1 VNGVCVCPGFL
12 PWLFLGALSFL
23 LLGQTLPA
31 DDPPAK
37 QAPLRASELN
47 ERPVIG
53 ELGIP
58 LGTCGNI
65 QAKVIAGR
73 DLRLKQYD
81 GAYLVSVTHVGDTRM
96 ATPVNLRFVTAPG
109 SSVNLA
115 RDGFELHEL
124 KTGKETGT
132 LTDTKIRELED
143 GYVGKTMKLTVYE
156 VGEFTGIP
164 RKMPEGKVW
173 WADARFHFSTSLVVI
188 SEQR

>member
-1 VNGVCVCPGFL
+1 MSRL
-12 PWLFLGALSFL
+12 PALALLGALSFL
-23 LLGQTLPA
+23 LLGRTLSA

-58 LGTCGNI
+58 LGTCGDI

-81 GAYLVSVTHVGDTRM
+81 GAYLLSVTHVGNKRM
-96 ATPVNLRFVTAPG
+96 ATPVNLRFETAPG
-109 SSVNLA
+109 VSVKLA
-115 RDGFELHEL
+115 SNGFELHEL
-124 KTGKETGT
+124 KTGKKTGT

-143 GYVGKTMKLTVYE
+143 GYVGKTVKLTVYE
-156 VGEFTGIP
+156 VGGFSGIP
-164 RKMPEGKVW
+164 RKMPERRIW
-173 WADARFHFSTSLVVI
+173 WADTGFHFSTSLVVI
-188 SEQR
+188 SEQK